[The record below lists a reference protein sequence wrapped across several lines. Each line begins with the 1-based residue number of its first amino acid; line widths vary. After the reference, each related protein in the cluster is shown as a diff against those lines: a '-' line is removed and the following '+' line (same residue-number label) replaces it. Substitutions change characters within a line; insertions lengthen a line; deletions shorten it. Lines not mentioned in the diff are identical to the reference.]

1 MKKTNIIAT
10 ALAGLLTVP
19 ALTSADDSK
28 PQAGD
33 ILQDINMFN
42 PEDGDPAYKV
52 RANDRYGTQ
61 WGVDVAYGFWGTHHA
76 TADTNGN
83 NNFALLHAQL
93 NQRLIQN
100 DTEGGTWLRVEISG
114 SWALDPRSARSDGGA
129 TFAEG
134 FGSTTSEHPDI
145 MGPHD
150 LFFPEVA
157 LMQYF
162 AGKRACV
169 IAGMVNLT
177 NYFDA
182 VGIANDTFSGFV
194 NSGFVNSTILPLYD
208 SNVGA
213 VFQVELNRKNYVMLA
228 ASRSGVAMGYG
239 PFNGA
244 SDGYCIVGEYG
255 HIFHEGRGVLRIDP
269 FFAMIDEEAEEG
281 GTRHRRNAGIV
292 GSVEYSPGDRLTL
305 YARAGVAAKQYL
317 SPAAE
322 LSFGAN
328 VHLFSSRPDDFLG
341 VSYGV
346 FKGQTPYEQELS
358 DEEVESGAEPE
369 HGHHRETVLEL
380 MYSVQVTD
388 YFKMV
393 PHFQYIHNPSYR
405 ACRDAHI
412 WGIQGVFSF

>member
-1 MKKTNIIAT
+1 M
-10 ALAGLLTVP
+10 ALAGLLTAP
-19 ALTSADDSK
+19 ALTLADDSK

-33 ILQDINMFN
+33 ILQDINMFT

-61 WGVDVAYGFWGTHHA
+61 WGVDMAYGFWGTHHA

-93 NQRLIQN
+93 NQRLIR
-100 DTEGGTWLRVEISG
+100 DDADGGTWLRVEVSG
-114 SWALDPRSARSDGGA
+114 SWALDPRSARSNGGA
-129 TFAEG
+129 TFVEG
-134 FGSTTSEHPDI
+134 FGSSTSPHPDI

-150 LFFPEVA
+150 FFLPEVA
-157 LMQYF
+157 LMHYF

-182 VGIANDTFSGFV
+182 VGIANDSFSGFA

-213 VFQVELNRKNYVMLA
+213 VLQVEFGRKNYVMLA
-228 ASRSGVAMGYG
+228 ASRSGVAMGYD
-239 PFNGA
+239 PLNGD

-255 HIFHEGRGVLRIDP
+255 HIFNEGKGVLRIDP
-269 FFAMIDEEAEEG
+269 FFTMTDEDAEDV
-281 GTRHRRNAGIV
+281 TTKHRRNAGIV
-292 GSVEYSPGDRLTL
+292 GSVEYSPNDRLTV
-305 YARAGVAAKQYL
+305 YTRAGVAAKQYL
-317 SPAAE
+317 SAAAE
-322 LSFGAN
+322 LSVGAN
-328 VHLFSSRPDDFLG
+328 VHLISSRPDDFFG

-346 FKGQTPYEQELS
+346 FKGQTPYGQGS
-358 DEEVESGAEPE
+358 DDEEGEADAEPE

-380 MYSVQVTD
+380 MYSVQLTD
-388 YFKMV
+388 FFKVV
-393 PHFQYIHNPSYR
+393 PHFQYIHNPAYR

-412 WGIQGVFSF
+412 WGVQGVLSF